1 MGYFMSSFPLGYN
14 DKAGRPYKVM
24 VIDDSSTIRLAEK
37 KILLSEEFEV
47 TLESDGAMDALKKLR
62 EAEDK
67 PDIIMMDHEMP
78 QMNGI
83 DLLKRIRALNI
94 DSKIVVV
101 TSYANKG
108 VLMEFLKLK
117 VDGYIVKPIQRQTVI
132 YHLAKVI
139 GREDYLK

>member
-1 MGYFMSSFPLGYN
+1 MSTSPLGYN
-14 DKAGRPYKVM
+14 TKTGKPYKVM
-24 VIDDSSTIRLAEK
+24 VIDDSSTIRIAER
-37 KILLSEEFEV
+37 KILLSESFDV
-47 TLESDGAMDALKKLR
+47 ILEADGAMDALTKLR
-62 EAEDK
+62 EATDK
-67 PDIIMMDHEMP
+67 PDIIMTDFEMP

-94 DSKIVVV
+94 DSKIIVV

-117 VDGYIVKPIQRQTVI
+117 VDGYIVKPVNRQTMI
-132 YHLAKVI
+132 YHLARII